1 MDEIRLFT
9 FLPRVPLGRFF
20 TGNTVI
26 SQVRSLVFLY
36 GVTVLSVTSDATAYN
51 IQMASLLGIEVDG
64 VDKASF
70 TAYVIIIFQLNY
82 HKRCCG
88 RQSRT
93 VLSYNG

>member
-1 MDEIRLFT
+1 MT
-9 FLPRVPLGRFF
+9 GRMQCELMKQAIAKLH
-20 TGNTVI
+20 GSGVI
-26 SQVRSLVFLY
+26 VV
-36 GVTVLSVTSDATAYN
+36 SVTSDATAYN
-51 IQMASLLGIEVDG
+51 IQMASLLGTEVDG